1 MGNRVEILEGV
12 FSVVI
17 RSRLLVFAVAGLWLL
32 TVILY
37 VIEAAAKE
45 RIYKLGKLPVY
56 IWTVLAAVI
65 ILAVGYVLYD
75 ANAGGHADK
84 YGSVQRY
91 VHFDDDWGTQ
101 RGMVWRLALD
111 DYKNEFT
118 WNEKVFGY

>member
-1 MGNRVEILEGV
+1 MVVNSYFVCNR
-12 FSVVI
+12 
-17 RSRLLVFAVAGLWLL
+17 
-32 TVILY
+32 
-37 VIEAAAKE
+37 AAAKE

-91 VHFDDDWGTQ
+91 VHLMMTGEHKEVWSGDWLW
-101 RGMVWRLALD
+101 MII
-111 DYKNEFT
+111 K
-118 WNEKVFGY
+118 

>member
-1 MGNRVEILEGV
+1 M
-12 FSVVI
+12 
-17 RSRLLVFAVAGLWLL
+17 
-32 TVILY
+32 
-37 VIEAAAKE
+37 
-45 RIYKLGKLPVY
+45 Y

-111 DYKNEFT
+111 DYKMNLHGMKRFLVMDR
-118 WNEKVFGY
+118 KRLVL